1 MTDHRGEHS
10 LADRLLGALTSRR
23 SVLGA
28 AGLGA
33 AGIALG
39 AQTLA
44 ATAATAA
51 TAAPTGPG
59 PGGGRPWVPADDVP
73 HARTWM
79 SWPSRKSVWGR
90 QLSGVQEDIALIA
103 RTVAQYEPV
112 VMCVP
117 DEYSARQARGRC
129 GTAVEVTTAIPT
141 DDLWMRD
148 IAPVFRR
155 DGHGGLD
162 AVGLNFNGWG
172 NKQVHYDDARVA
184 ELVARRRGLRL
195 THADLVGEGGAVE
208 TDGDGTVMA
217 TESSLV
223 NKNRNR
229 GMSRDEIEDAVLDAY
244 GADRMIWLPG
254 VRGEDIT
261 DDHVDVTSRF
271 VRPGVVMVQL
281 PPQDRD
287 DAWARDA
294 REQFAVLSRAT
305 DARGRRLQVIRVDGP
320 DTVRSRNST
329 FVDSYL
335 NFHLVNGAVI
345 TAQFGDRAKD
355 EAAARTL
362 AAAFPGR
369 AVVQLDVD
377 RLMGGGGG
385 IHCSTMHEPLP

>member
-1 MTDHRGEHS
+1 MNDHSDDHS
-10 LADRLLGALTSRR
+10 
-23 SVLGA
+23 
-28 AGLGA
+28 
-33 AGIALG
+33 
-39 AQTLA
+39 
-44 ATAATAA
+44 
-51 TAAPTGPG
+51 
-59 PGGGRPWVPADDVP
+59 PWVPADDVP

-90 QLSGVQEDIALIA
+90 QLGGVQEDIALIA
-103 RTVAQYEPV
+103 RTVAAFEPV

-117 DEYSARQARGRC
+117 DDYSAREARGLC
-129 GTAVEVTTAIPT
+129 GPTVEVTTAVPT

-148 IAPVFRR
+148 IAPVFRL

-162 AVGLNFNGWG
+162 AVSLNFNGWG
-172 NKQVHYDDARVA
+172 DKQVHRDDARAA
-184 ELVARRRGLRL
+184 ERIARHRGLKLRW
-195 THADLVGEGGAVE
+195 ADFVGEGGAVE

-244 GADRMIWLPG
+244 GADTMIWLPG
-254 VRGEDIT
+254 IKGKDIT
-261 DDHVDVTSRF
+261 DNHVDVTSRF

-281 PPQDRD
+281 PPRDRND
-287 DAWARDA
+287 VWARDA
-294 REQFAVLSRAT
+294 REQFAILSRAV

-320 DTVRSRNST
+320 ETVRSRKST

-335 NFHLVNGAVI
+335 NFHLVNGGVI
-345 TAQFGDRAKD
+345 TAQFGDPARD
-355 EAAARTL
+355 EAARQTL

-369 AVVQLDVD
+369 RVVQLDVD

>member
-1 MTDHRGEHS
+1 MTEHRDERS
-10 LADRLLGALTSRR
+10 LADHLLGLLPSRR
-23 SVLGA
+23 RLLGA

-33 AGIALG
+33 AGLALG
-39 AQTLA
+39 AGALTGSSA
-44 ATAATAA
+44 S
-51 TAAPTGPG
+51 AAPR
-59 PGGGRPWVPADDVP
+59 PGGARPWVPADDVP

-90 QLSGVQEDIALIA
+90 QLAGVQEDIALIA
-103 RTVAQYEPV
+103 RTIAEFEPV

-117 DEYSARQARGRC
+117 DDYSAREARGMC
-129 GTAVEVTTAIPT
+129 GPQVEVTTAIPT

-155 DGHGGLD
+155 DGHGALD
-162 AVGLNFNGWG
+162 AVCLNFNGWG
-172 NKQVHYDDARVA
+172 NKQVHTDDARVA
-184 ELVARRRGLRL
+184 ERVARRRSLRL
-195 THADLVGEGGAVE
+195 TYADLVGEGGAVE

-244 GADRMIWLPG
+244 GADKMIWLPG
-254 VRGEDIT
+254 IKGKDIT

-281 PPQDRD
+281 PPADRND
-287 DAWARDA
+287 VWARDA
-294 REQFAVLSRAT
+294 REQFSILSSAT

-320 DTVRSRNST
+320 DTVRSKSNT

-335 NFHLVNGAVI
+335 NFVLVNGGVI

-355 EAAARTL
+355 EAARRTL

-369 AVVQLDVD
+369 EVVQLDVD

-385 IHCSTMHEPLP
+385 IHCSTMHEPMP